1 MNKISCAIIDDNII
15 DAEYLKTFVVQYDFL
30 DLRFTFSNPLEAH
43 EHIKSQNIELLFLD
57 IDMPLISG
65 MDYLKQMENA
75 PICIFVTAHSEY
87 AWEGFEAKAFDY
99 ILKPLKPQ
107 RFEATMVRLKEYKA
121 LQDRADL
128 YDTLIEDN
136 TITIKEGNIKHVI
149 NINEIL
155 YIEAIKDYSKVVT
168 KTKKIM
174 TLSKLKHFLDKLPK
188 NQFTRVHK
196 SYAIA
201 VSKIDRTDSN
211 DIYIQ
216 DIPIPIGRT
225 FKNDIKFLL

>member
-1 MNKISCAIIDDNII
+1 MNKISCAIIDDNVI
-15 DAEYLKTFVVQYDFL
+15 DAEYLKTFVLQYDIL
-30 DLRFTFSNPLEAH
+30 DLKFVFSNPLEAGELIRQH
-43 EHIKSQNIELLFLD
+43 NIELLFLD

-65 MDYLKQMENA
+65 MDYLKKMDNA
-75 PICIFVTAHSEY
+75 PICIFVTAFSEY

-99 ILKPLKPQ
+99 ILKPLKPK
-107 RFEATMVRLKEYKA
+107 RFEATMARLKEYIE
-121 LQDRADL
+121 LQNRADL
-128 YDTLIEDN
+128 YDTLIEEN

-188 NQFTRVHK
+188 DQFTRVHK

-201 VSKIDRTDSN
+201 ISKINKSDSN

-216 DIPIPIGRT
+216 NIPIPIGRT
-225 FKNDIKFLL
+225 FKNNIKFLL